1 MLEWSLPHHFQTE
14 RSPFS
19 AKEKA
24 SRAEGHQATPTS
36 PPSLMTLKKRGP
48 PLGTQFTLLPSKSS
62 ADHKEAPGLVRGK
75 WCRNPNN
82 VLLGKSATYIEPTR
96 ATSSAKRKRL
106 ASSSCTARYRRSS
119 SLCRTPGSVPK
130 QTRFSAMQTGM
141 TLSGFMML
149 LKLSTD
155 LNPLGLP
162 PSFDL
167 LELPCSLKRDRSWR
181 DKLHTLTVS
190 STAPLQSITQPLN
203 TFHRFWWTWNST
215 LFRWLKKWGKPS
227 SKCPSGKPQDRTQSL
242 LSCTRLVALS
252 CFTRSPTSFG
262 PHGPKSNS

>member
-1 MLEWSLPHHFQTE
+1 MYYW
-14 RSPFS
+14 R
-19 AKEKA
+19 
-24 SRAEGHQATPTS
+24 
-36 PPSLMTLKKRGP
+36 
-48 PLGTQFTLLPSKSS
+48 
-62 ADHKEAPGLVRGK
+62 
-75 WCRNPNN
+75 
-82 VLLGKSATYIEPTR
+82 KSATYIEPTR

-141 TLSGFMML
+141 TLTGFMML

-155 LNPLGLP
+155 LNPLGLL

-181 DKLHTLTVS
+181 DKLDTLTVS
-190 STAPLQSITQPLN
+190 STAPLQSITKPLN

-215 LFRWLKKWGKPS
+215 LSRRLKKWGKPS

-262 PHGPKSNS
+262 PYGPKSNS